1 MPDPAAA
8 SHHILV
14 VDDDDAILDL
24 LRLLL
29 ESEGYAVT
37 TAASFQQARAAI
49 AAKRFDLVLSDV
61 RLPDAAPFVLL
72 DQLAADPA
80 TAALPVLVCSGAV
93 REIEQAA
100 ERLAH
105 IESAV
110 LLKPFD
116 IDDLLASVSRLLA
129 PVVDAD

>member
-1 MPDPAAA
+1 MPNSAAA
-8 SHHILV
+8 LRRILV
-14 VDDDDAILDL
+14 VDDDGAILDL

-49 AAKRFDLVLSDV
+49 AAGPPDLVLSDV
-61 RLPDAAPFVLL
+61 RLPDAAPFALL
-72 DQLAADPA
+72 DELAADPA
-80 TAALPVLVCSGAV
+80 TAALPVLVCSGAA

-105 IESAV
+105 TESAV

-116 IDDLLASVSRLLA
+116 IDDLLATVSRLLA

>member
-8 SHHILV
+8 FRRILV
-14 VDDDDAILDL
+14 VDDDGAILDL

-29 ESEGYAVT
+29 ESEGYTVT

-49 AAKRFDLVLSDV
+49 AAGRPDLVLCDGH
-61 RLPDAAPFVLL
+61 LLDAAPFVLL
-72 DQLAADPA
+72 DHLAADPA
-80 TAALPVLVCSGAV
+80 TATLPVLVCSGAV

-100 ERLAH
+100 ERLTHAH
-105 IESAV
+105 GAV
-110 LLKPFD
+110 VLKPFD
-116 IDDLLASVSRLLA
+116 IDDLLATVSRLLA